1 MLCCTGHYGERR
13 QNRRRRGILAV
24 RWGTGRGELEIMK
37 LREDIVEGDIMVG
50 HGKGE
55 RRV

>member
-1 MLCCTGHYGERR
+1 MLYRALWGKKAK
-13 QNRRRRGILAV
+13 QAMRGNFGSQV
-24 RWGTGRGELEIMK
+24 GTGRGELEIMK